1 LELSWKV
8 SANNGSTL
16 MPNSRCYIQPLGRI
30 TPLLSQEG
38 WREAPGWFHSETL
51 WIAVVEPPLVERI
64 PFPLL
69 REAPGWFHSETYRHS
84 CFGYF
89 RFSSDLI
96 FG

>member
-1 LELSWKV
+1 
-8 SANNGSTL
+8 

-38 WREAPGWFHSETL
+38 WREAPGWFHSET
-51 WIAVVEPPLVERI
+51 
-64 PFPLL
+64 
-69 REAPGWFHSETYRHS
+69 YRHS

>member
-51 WIAVVEPPLVERI
+51 DCGSGTTPPSHHIRK
-64 PFPLL
+64 
-69 REAPGWFHSETYRHS
+69 
-84 CFGYF
+84 
-89 RFSSDLI
+89 
-96 FG
+96 